1 MTTFVLLTLIL
12 FGCCNC
18 EDSESMATD
27 GKSNLTIIYR
37 ALTFD
42 TAAGMQGKEM
52 CSGKDSDGYTYQLF
66 FMF

>member
-1 MTTFVLLTLIL
+1 
-12 FGCCNC
+12 
-18 EDSESMATD
+18 MATD